1 MDGSLELFLSSLLE
15 LSHSDHKGLH
25 EVVHPVKVQDDLQ
38 GHPIC
43 FFSLFP
49 FTRVYRKWSIQSRF
63 KMTWSS
69 LPVFF
74 ICIFCICFLFLITR
88 VHMNLSTKSRFKTIC
103 RTMTAAKRKV
113 QTFMPWYNLGSGSEK
128 QARKH
133 PVTVTRLTNQ
143 ITWKIMNSIVDNK
156 D

>member
-1 MDGSLELFLSSLLE
+1 MHSVYFESIFLVETFSIRAFNMDGSLELFLSSLLE
-15 LSHSDHKGLH
+15 LSFLT
-25 EVVHPVKVQDDLQ
+25 L
-38 GHPIC
+38 I
-43 FFSLFP
+43 
-49 FTRVYRKWSIQSRF
+49 TRVYMKWSTQSRF

-143 ITWKIMNSIVDNK
+143 MTWKIELFNSNVDDK

>member
-1 MDGSLELFLSSLLE
+1 MITRVYMKWSTQSRFKMTFKAIRFVFFFFPFSF
-15 LSHSDHKGLH
+15 HQGLQK
-25 EVVHPVKVQDDLQ
+25 VIHPVKVQDDLE
-38 GHPIC
+38 
-43 FFSLFP
+43 L
-49 FTRVYRKWSIQSRF
+49 
-63 KMTWSS
+63 SS
-69 LPVFF
+69 CFF

-143 ITWKIMNSIVDNK
+143 TTWKIGLFKSNVDDK

>member
-1 MDGSLELFLSSLLE
+1 
-15 LSHSDHKGLH
+15 
-25 EVVHPVKVQDDLQ
+25 
-38 GHPIC
+38 
-43 FFSLFP
+43 
-49 FTRVYRKWSIQSRF
+49 
-63 KMTWSS
+63 
-69 LPVFF
+69 
-74 ICIFCICFLFLITR
+74 
-88 VHMNLSTKSRFKTIC
+88 MNLSTKSRFKTIC

-143 ITWKIMNSIVDNK
+143 ITCKIGLINSNVDDK